1 MKTEEALRKET
12 RANDLALKYSC
23 WQMSQNSQESTYQ
36 CAPPFLMGGGG
47 EPPTKFSK
55 GGGLKGPQF
64 LKGEF
69 LGKRGV
75 TFFRG
80 SAIFR

>member
-1 MKTEEALRKET
+1 MILLLNTAVGRCLKTHRKT
-12 RANDLALKYSC
+12 PTIVCTSLSDG
-23 WQMSQNSQESTYQ
+23 
-36 CAPPFLMGGGG
+36 GGGG